1 MMTIRKKLVAGFVG
15 LQLIACAVFADN
27 LKIEN
32 VAVTARDKA
41 TVLVKFDVSWEKSW
55 RRDTL
60 HDAAWTFFKTRAND
74 KAEWQPARLVADRT
88 LNPSGYARGE
98 GNAADLVVP
107 MGDDG
112 HVGLFIRRTAD
123 GSGSFAA
130 NGVAVILE
138 TPNTDIRAFGVEMA
152 YVAEGAYCLGSGG
165 KDLNRF
171 HRYVPQ
177 TQDELDTEMPLAT
190 PPYIVNSAGAIPTG
204 RQADKLWAVGIAPE
218 DNGELPA
225 SFPNGYAAYYCMKRP
240 YITQGQY
247 ADFLNTLTPEQVKKR
262 WYARGQGRAI
272 KQDGEL
278 FKAKKAK
285 GRTPW
290 LSWEDCAFFAAW
302 AGLRP
307 ITELEFEKTIRG
319 MSYPRPGGAGHSF
332 WGLQDVS
339 QGAIYERVVSAGSV
353 AGRRFA
359 GSHGKGVMALPEDW
373 PNARN
378 GVVYRGDYLK
388 NRPYC
393 GAGHL
398 CTSGRS
404 MDNLASSDRR
414 YDPEIFAGW
423 RAARTAPKGD
433 TGTAPVVGG
442 LNLPK
447 RTVTRLAKPAQIDG
461 VLDEWK
467 DPIATLDT
475 AAYVFPVQTRF
486 DGTPWQGGTKPS
498 VKLYL
503 GWDGKALCVAAEVTD
518 DIQLNAQSGGNIWN
532 GDALQM
538 GLVNAEGESFYL
550 ATALATNG
558 VVFHQFAGRNNDVLL
573 KTIDCAVVRDD
584 KTPVTRYELRM
595 PGSSIGLEPGAEFG
609 FCAMVFDGDDEKGQR
624 WWMQMAPGIEY
635 PFRPELYPRFELK

>member
-1 MMTIRKKLVAGFVG
+1 MFL
-15 LQLIACAVFADN
+15 LQLITCAVFADN

-32 VAVTARDKA
+32 VAVTPRDKT

-74 KAEWQPARLVADRT
+74 KAEWQPARLLADRT

-98 GNAADLVVP
+98 GDAADLVVP

-112 HVGLFIRRTAD
+112 HVGLFIRRAAD

-130 NGVAVILE
+130 KGVAVILE
-138 TPNTDIRAFGVEMA
+138 TSNTDIRAFGVEMV

-177 TQDELDTEMPLAT
+177 SQDEQDAEVPLPT
-190 PPYIVNSAGAIPTG
+190 PPYLVASAGAIPTG
-204 RQADKLWAVGIAPE
+204 RQAGKLWAVGIAPE

-225 SFPNGYAAYYCMKRP
+225 SFPNGYAAYYCMKHY
-240 YITQGQY
+240 YITQNQY
-247 ADFLNTLTPEQVKKR
+247 AGFLNTLTPEQVKKR

-272 KQDGEL
+272 KRSGDAPNAV
-278 FKAKKAK
+278 FKATK
-285 GRTPW
+285 GEGLTPW
-290 LSWEDCAFFAAW
+290 LSWEDCLYFAAW

-307 ITELEFEKTIRG
+307 ITELEYEKSTRG
-319 MSYPRPGGAGHSF
+319 MIYPKRGDASLSY
-332 WGLQDVS
+332 WGLPAVN
-339 QGAIYERVVSAGSV
+339 QGGIYERVVSAGSV

-359 GSHGKGVMALPEDW
+359 GSHGKGVVALPSDW

-393 GAGHL
+393 GIGHL

-414 YDPEIFAGW
+414 NEASIFAGW
-423 RAARTAPKGD
+423 RGARTAPAGD
-433 TGTAPVVGG
+433 TGTTPVVGG

-467 DPIATLDT
+467 DPIATLDK
-475 AAYVFPVQTRF
+475 ADYVFPVQTRF
-486 DGTPWQGGTKPS
+486 DGTPWQGGIDPC

-503 GWDGKALCVAAEVTD
+503 GWDGEALCVAAEVTD
-518 DIQLNAQSGGNIWN
+518 DKQMNTQSGGNIWN
-532 GDALQM
+532 GDAVQM

-550 ATALATNG
+550 AMALTTNG

-584 KTPVTRYELRM
+584 KCAVTRYELCM
-595 PGSSIGLEPGAEFG
+595 PGSAIGLKPGAEFG

-624 WWMQMAPGIEY
+624 WWMQMGPGIDY
-635 PFRPELYPRFELK
+635 PFRPEIYPRFGLK